1 MKKNVEASLI
11 KQAAVRDLNINASH
25 IHTSGKMVN
34 RGECR
39 MALLRAYL
47 FTLGVKASNLKSI
60 VSDIQATRNE
70 KQDTLHL
77 VRGASSG
84 EFLLGFG
91 CRDAVADGGEAFML
105 IDIKPVLD
113 CVERLYA

>member
-11 KQAAVRDLNINASH
+11 RQAAVKDLNINASH
-25 IHTSGKMVN
+25 VHLTGKMIN

-47 FTLGVKASNLKSI
+47 FTLGIKASNLKSI

-70 KQDTLHL
+70 KQDTLHV
-77 VRGASSG
+77 VRGAATG
-84 EFLLGFG
+84 EFLLHFG
-91 CRDAVADGGEAFML
+91 CEDAVTDGGKAFLL
-105 IDIKPVLD
+105 IDIKPVLS